1 MESDKEEPCMKI
13 VNTEEFNALMNE
25 DAVLVDFFATW
36 CGPCKMLTPVLES
49 VANKLDGKVK
59 IVKVDV
65 DESPD
70 LAQRFGVMSVPTMIL
85 FKKGQQTA
93 AFSGYM
99 PEAMLMQ
106 ILKVNYRMIRHPIFF
121 RGKICI
127 ISHMEVI

>member
-1 MESDKEEPCMKI
+1 MKI

-49 VANKLDGKVK
+49 VANKLEGKIQ

-70 LAQRFGVMSVPTMIL
+70 LAQRFGVMAVPTMIL
-85 FKKGQQTA
+85 FKKGEQAA

-99 PEAMLMQ
+99 AEPQLLENIESKL
-106 ILKVNYRMIRHPIFF
+106 
-121 RGKICI
+121 
-127 ISHMEVI
+127 

>member
-1 MESDKEEPCMKI
+1 MLCWRAKKWTYAKACYRMESDKEEPCMKI

-49 VANKLDGKVK
+49 

-70 LAQRFGVMSVPTMIL
+70 LAQRFGIMSVPTMIL
-85 FKKGQQTA
+85 FKKGQQAA

-106 ILKVNYRMIRHPIFF
+106 NIESKL
-121 RGKICI
+121 
-127 ISHMEVI
+127 

>member
-1 MESDKEEPCMKI
+1 MHCWRAKKWTYARAYYKIEADKEEPCMKI
-13 VNTEEFNALMNE
+13 VNTEEFNTLMNE

-49 VANKLDGKVK
+49 VANKLDGKVI

-70 LAQRFGVMSVPTMIL
+70 LAQRFGIMSVPTMIL
-85 FKKGQQTA
+85 FKKGTQTA

-99 PEAMLMQ
+99 PEQMLMQ
-106 ILKVNYRMIRHPIFF
+106 NIESKL
-121 RGKICI
+121 
-127 ISHMEVI
+127 